1 MRGGA
6 RAGRHGK
13 ALRAS
18 VPIASGAIGLLWPCG
33 LLLLVLLLAGC
44 SNDPYPP
51 SDATAKVLYGSFV
64 DAPKSLD
71 PAVAYSQREHAIT
84 GAVYDTLLEY
94 HFLKRPLELIPG
106 LAAALPEVIDLGGG
120 RSRWRFEIRPDLL
133 FHDDPCFALSA
144 PGARTREITSAD
156 FAFALARIADP
167 KVGSPVI
174 EPFSN
179 VEDLQ
184 AFGERLA
191 ARRASAPDFAA
202 LPVHAQYRLVGPIAG
217 VGTPSSHVL
226 EITLA
231 RPYPQIQYWFAME
244 FSAPIP
250 WEAIAWYDGKAGR
263 PRFDDHPV
271 GSGPFQLTRY
281 DKRAIFVLEKSANWY
296 GVRHPEWRA
305 PGAVSPSEG
314 EERDLAAGR
323 LASAGRPLPM
333 IDRIEMRREKED
345 IPRFNKFM
353 QGYYDNSGIAAE
365 NFDSVIQDG
374 ALTPE
379 MEALGIA
386 LDKEVS
392 PTIFFLG
399 FNMDD
404 PVVGRGK
411 DAATRTRNRRL
422 RQAMSLAIDAEEFL
436 RIFTNGRGVP
446 AQSPIPPNIYGHD
459 PDYRNPYRTPDL
471 ERARALLVE
480 AGYRGGIDPAT
491 GRSLRLTFDSYNT
504 TTAGLIQHQYY
515 TNAWKKLGLD
525 VRIEAMSYNQFQDK
539 LRNGAHQ
546 VFEFGWGAD
555 YPDPENFLFLFWS
568 AMRNSTS
575 GGPNYANFSDDRF
588 DALFLEMKV
597 MENGPERLAKIREM
611 IAILE
616 EERPWIELMVRED
629 YLLHHG
635 WLANVKPSGL
645 SIPTYQYLD
654 IDAALRAERRLAWNE
669 PIVWPLYV
677 LLAGAVL
684 VVLPGVLTY
693 LQERQ

>member
-1 MRGGA
+1 MGWRQGTRGIA
-6 RAGRHGK
+6 ASLVASIL
-13 ALRAS
+13 ALGVVA
-18 VPIASGAIGLLWPCG
+18 CG
-33 LLLLVLLLAGC
+33 
-44 SNDPYPP
+44 NDPYPAA
-51 SDATAKVLYGSFV
+51 DAKAKVLYGSFV

-71 PAVAYSQREHAIT
+71 PATAYSVREHAIT

-106 LAAALPEVIDLGGG
+106 LAVALPEVTDLGAG
-120 RSRWRFEIRPDLL
+120 RSRWRFELRPDLL
-133 FHDDPCFALSA
+133 FHDDPCFELSA
-144 PGARTREITSAD
+144 PGRRTREITSAD

-179 VEDLQ
+179 LEDFQ
-184 AFGERLA
+184 AFGARLM
-191 ARRASAPDFAA
+191 ARRESDAAFAA
-202 LPVHAQYRLVGPIAG
+202 LPVHEQYRLVGPIAG
-217 VGTPSSHVL
+217 VATPSPRIL
-226 EITLA
+226 ELTLA
-231 RPYPQIQYWFAME
+231 RPYPQIRYWFAME
-244 FSAPIP
+244 FSAPVP
-250 WEAIAWYDGKAGR
+250 WEAIAFYDGEGGR

-281 DKRAIFVLEKSANWY
+281 DKRAIFVLEKSPNWY

-305 PGAVSPSEG
+305 PGGVYPSEG
-314 EERDLAAGR
+314 EERDRAAGR
-323 LASAGRPLPM
+323 LEHAGRPLPM

-345 IPRFNKFM
+345 LPRFNKFM

-365 NFDSVIQDG
+365 NFDSVIQQG
-374 ALTPE
+374 RLSPE
-379 MEALGIA
+379 MEALGVV

-392 PTIFFLG
+392 PTIFFLA
-399 FNMDD
+399 FNMND
-404 PVVGRGK
+404 PVVGKGSD
-411 DAATRTRNRRL
+411 DAARDRNRKL

-436 RIFTNGRGVP
+436 RIFSNGRGVP
-446 AQSPIPPNIYGHD
+446 AQSPIPPNIYGYD
-459 PDYRNPYRTPDL
+459 PDYRNPYRRPDL
-471 ERARALLVE
+471 ERARALLAE

-491 GRSLRLTFDSYNT
+491 GESLRLTFDSYNT
-504 TTAGLIQHQYY
+504 TTAGLIQHKYY

-525 VRIEAMSYNQFQDK
+525 VRIESMSYNQFQDK

-568 AMRNSTS
+568 EMRNSQN
-575 GGPNYANFSDDRF
+575 GGPNYANFSDARF

-597 MENGPERLAKIREM
+597 MENGPARMARIREM

-616 EERPWIELMVRED
+616 HERPWIELMVRED

-635 WLANVKPSGL
+635 WLSNVKPSGL
-645 SIPTYQYLD
+645 SIPTYQYVD
-654 IDAALRAERRLAWNE
+654 IDAEKRAALRVAWNE

-677 LLAGAVL
+677 
-684 VVLPGVLTY
+684 VLTGGLLVLIPGIRTY
-693 LQERQ
+693 LKERQ